1 VTRSKITS
9 GKRLLQGVDGRLP
22 AGRRF
27 ADLCR
32 AYETQC
38 GGNLTVVGK
47 MLCKQAASLSI
58 RCEQL
63 QADVV
68 IGKPVAIDDLVRAT
82 SEIRRI
88 LAAVT
93 NKPGRNQ
100 AAMPSLADYVLA
112 KYGAEPPEAEPL

>member
-1 VTRSKITS
+1 MNRSKITS

-32 AYETQC
+32 AYEAQC

-93 NKPGRNQ
+93 GKPSRNQ
-100 AAMPSLADYVLA
+100 AAAPSLLDAYL
-112 KYGAEPPEAEPL
+112 ENEAAS